1 MLATLF
7 VVLPIFAII
16 FTGWASAKT
25 KILGPNAMTE
35 LNRFVIYLALPA
47 LLFQIT
53 ASSHGSE
60 LWQPGFIAVFS
71 ISSFIVFFIGIFI
84 SLRMKTTMTDAS
96 INGIN
101 AAYPNTAYM
110 GFPLTLLAFGSVS
123 LTITTIAT
131 IITVCV
137 TFAFAIILIEISK
150 QRTGSPLQII
160 GKTALSLVKN
170 PLLISP
176 FLGALFSA
184 SGLHLPEPADQF
196 LKLLGG
202 SASPCALVALGLF
215 LARSKPITRSTLST
229 TISLV
234 SLKLIIHPVLAYIL
248 GVYIFGLSDLYL
260 HVAVLISALP
270 TGTGSFM
277 LAEYYHRDATI
288 TSNAILLS
296 TIFSVFTVS
305 AYLSVIS

>member
-1 MLATLF
+1 MLPTLL

-25 KILGPNAMTE
+25 KILGSNAMTE

-53 ASSHGSE
+53 ATSHGSQ
-60 LWQPGFIAVFS
+60 LWQPGFIIVFTM
-71 ISSFIVFFIGIFI
+71 SSFIVFFIGLLIALKSKATIIDAAI
-84 SLRMKTTMTDAS
+84 SGT
-96 INGIN
+96 N

-110 GFPLTLLAFGSVS
+110 GFPLSLLAFGTAS
-123 LTITTIAT
+123 LTVTTIAT

-137 TFAFAIILIEISK
+137 TFAFAIILIEIS
-150 QRTGSPLQII
+150 QQHTGSPLQII
-160 GKTALSLVKN
+160 AKTALSLIKN

-176 FLGALFSA
+176 FLGALYSA
-184 SGLHLPEPADQF
+184 SGLPLPEPAQQF

-215 LARSKPITRSTLST
+215 LAKSKPITKSALKITA
-229 TISLV
+229 SLV
-234 SLKLIIHPVLAYIL
+234 GLKLIIHPIIVYIL
-248 GVYIFGLSDLYL
+248 GAYIFALSDLYL
-260 HVAVLISALP
+260 HVAVLIAALP

-288 TSNAILLS
+288 TSNSILLS
-296 TIFSVFTVS
+296 TIISVLTVTI
-305 AYLSVIS
+305 YLMMVS